1 MLDIQ
6 YYFRCQIERK
16 DDNMK
21 RNARK
26 NEETKKRII
35 WKKVVPVAISCMV
48 IVIST
53 FTSVKAQALSDNSN
67 DKKTVICIDPGH
79 GGETDGATYTYDEI
93 PIYEK
98 DLNLQIA
105 LKLEQELQKYE
116 NLEVVMTRREDITV
130 ELRERTQIAV
140 DQNADYLISIH
151 NNAAGNPELMPKGC
165 MVLVTAS
172 HYQSKETQVPD
183 IYEVSTQLGLSIVGK
198 LQNLGLSLGN
208 ELGADSNSGLVRR
221 PYSPE
226 GGARR
231 TYYYPDGSVSDYYAL
246 LRYGVEVGIPSI
258 IIEHAYLSNEEDYC
272 AYLATDQAL
281 ELLAKADAEGIAE
294 ALNLTKKEVIEEL
307 TQEAETN
314 NLIQEA
320 VIN

>member
-1 MLDIQ
+1 
-6 YYFRCQIERK
+6 
-16 DDNMK
+16 MK
-21 RNARK
+21 K
-26 NEETKKRII
+26 NVRQREETQKRVI
-35 WKKVVPVAISCMV
+35 WKKVLPAAASCMLLAILAFPIEKV
-48 IVIST
+48 QAST
-53 FTSVKAQALSDNSN
+53 TNIT
-67 DKKTVICIDPGH
+67 DKTTIICIDPGH
-79 GGETDGATYTYDEI
+79 GGETDGATYIYDEF
-93 PIYEK
+93 PVYEK

-130 ELRERTQIAV
+130 GLRERTQIAV

-172 HYQSKETQVPD
+172 RYQPKETRVPD
-183 IYEVSTQLGLSIVGK
+183 IYEVSSRLGLSIVEK

-258 IIEHAYLSNEEDYC
+258 IIEHAYLSNEEDYQ
-272 AYLATDQAL
+272 AYLATDEDL

-294 ALNLTKKEVIEEL
+294 ALGLTEKEIEV
-307 TQEAETN
+307 
-314 NLIQEA
+314 IQEA
-320 VIN
+320 KIN